1 MSARSKPVDYQTLS
15 LELDTILSQLQQ
27 SDISVDQAV
36 KLYEQGLQVVTQ
48 LETYVANAEHTLEA
62 VRVQAQAGDAS

>member
-1 MSARSKPVDYQTLS
+1 MPAKAKTADYRALS

-36 KLYEQGLQVVTQ
+36 KLYKQGLKVVAE
-48 LETYVANAEHTLEA
+48 LETYVARAEHTLEA
-62 VRVQAQAGDAS
+62 VRLTVQGEDA